1 MTPVSNKTTSKT
13 TRFSV
18 LFGGTVLMA
27 RLVSLML
34 GPLLVVLAAE
44 FNTSVA
50 VAGQLAAAT
59 FVTWGIT
66 APLVGPFSD
75 TYGRRPVLLTGLAIL
90 AIGVLGSAAAWN
102 FNSLMAFRLLTGVG
116 AAMIPPTLAAAIAD
130 MLPVAERG
138 RGVGLLAGSSWLGVA
153 LGVPVV
159 ALIGDAWGWR
169 LPSYITGGLLLVNLG
184 LIWVLLPRVDRPK
197 DRDLAF
203 LSRFKDIGRIAAPW
217 HVMIANALQQTALIG
232 LMTYFAAFLIQN
244 HGFNEGATSL
254 PLAMIGT
261 GAFVGS
267 VGGGLIA
274 GRSYGLLGVAIAG
287 LGGGLGVGAIF
298 ALGAPI
304 WVVIAASLV
313 ASVLL
318 TVSMPVLMILM
329 LELAGKSRA
338 TASGMFGASNQL
350 GRVFGASTGGVM
362 LSIGDFAAVG
372 IFCLVASALS
382 AVMVRVKLQKSTG
395 LGRD

>member
-1 MTPVSNKTTSKT
+1 MSTKTTSKT
-13 TRFSV
+13 TRFLV
-18 LFGGTVLMA
+18 LFGATVLMA

-34 GPLLVVLAAE
+34 GPLLVVLADE

-75 TYGRRPVLLTGLAIL
+75 TYGRRPALLTGLAIL
-90 AIGVLGSAAAWN
+90 SIGVLGSAAAWSY
-102 FNSLMAFRLLTGVG
+102 NSLIAFRLLTGVG

-138 RGVGLLAGSSWLGVA
+138 RGVGFLAGSSWLGVA
-153 LGVPVV
+153 LGVPAV

-169 LPSYITGGLLLVNLG
+169 LPFYITGGLLLVNLG
-184 LIWVLLPRVDRPK
+184 VMWVLLPRVDRPA

-203 LSRFKDIGRIAAPW
+203 LSRFKDIGRMAAPW

-232 LMTYFAAFLIQN
+232 LMTYFAAYLIQN
-244 HGFNEGATSL
+244 YGFNEGATSL
-254 PLAMIGT
+254 PLALIGT

-267 VGGGLIA
+267 ICGGVIA
-274 GRSYGLLGVAIAG
+274 GRSYRLLGVAIAS

-298 ALGAPI
+298 ALGAPV
-304 WVVIAASLV
+304 WVVIAASLGV
-313 ASVLL
+313 SVLL

-329 LELAGKSRA
+329 LELAGRSRA

-350 GRVFGASTGGVM
+350 GSVIGASIGGVM

-372 IFCLVASALS
+372 LFCLVASALS
-382 AVMVRVKLQKSTG
+382 AVMVRFKLRKSTEFG
-395 LGRD
+395 WV

>member
-1 MTPVSNKTTSKT
+1 
-13 TRFSV
+13 
-18 LFGGTVLMA
+18 
-27 RLVSLML
+27 
-34 GPLLVVLAAE
+34 
-44 FNTSVA
+44 
-50 VAGQLAAAT
+50 
-59 FVTWGIT
+59 
-66 APLVGPFSD
+66 
-75 TYGRRPVLLTGLAIL
+75 
-90 AIGVLGSAAAWN
+90 
-102 FNSLMAFRLLTGVG
+102 
-116 AAMIPPTLAAAIAD
+116 MIPPTLAAAIAD

-169 LPSYITGGLLLVNLG
+169 LPFYITGGLLLVNLG

>member
-1 MTPVSNKTTSKT
+1 
-13 TRFSV
+13 
-18 LFGGTVLMA
+18 MA

-75 TYGRRPVLLTGLAIL
+75 TYGRRPVLLTGLATL

-169 LPSYITGGLLLVNLG
+169 LPFYITGGLLLVNLG

>member
-75 TYGRRPVLLTGLAIL
+75 TYGRRPVLLTGLATL

-169 LPSYITGGLLLVNLG
+169 LPFYITGGLLLVNLG